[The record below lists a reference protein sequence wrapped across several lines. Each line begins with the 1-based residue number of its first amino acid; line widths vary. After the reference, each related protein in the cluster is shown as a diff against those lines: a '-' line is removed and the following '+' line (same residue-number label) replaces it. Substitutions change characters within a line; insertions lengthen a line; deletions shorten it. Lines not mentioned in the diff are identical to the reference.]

1 MYYLKNLFV
10 CQSLL
15 LTTLCASAMEM
26 KVCGN
31 QVILSG
37 AVEADDFGKVEA
49 ILTENPTIK
58 IAVLRNSPGGDA
70 LSGYKAGAL
79 FREKGIT
86 TYVSGYCRS
95 SCSRFFLGG
104 AERYFTADY
113 TPEQTHVGLHSN
125 YKANGAL
132 SEGAVDRLKKFVMKH
147 TDGKANEDLVD
158 RWVSIPDRRGYVYFY
173 HPEALKRND
182 GISTLLCHGRE
193 RNESRWNACEK
204 ISPHTALSMGI
215 VTSLEIKHSCDA
227 NAASNAN

>member
-1 MYYLKNLFV
+1 MFSLKNLFV

-15 LTTLCASAMEM
+15 LAALSASAMEM

-37 AVEADDFGKVEA
+37 AVEADDFSKVET
-49 ILTENPTIK
+49 ILTDNPTIK

-70 LSGYKAGAL
+70 LSGYKTGAL

-104 AERYFTADY
+104 AERYF
-113 TPEQTHVGLHSN
+113 
-125 YKANGAL
+125 
-132 SEGAVDRLKKFVMKH
+132 

-182 GISTLLCHGRE
+182 GVSTILCHGRE
-193 RNESRWNACEK
+193 RCESRWNASEK
-204 ISPHTALSMGI
+204 ISPKTVNEDTQLLRSFNVWSIECLKVSHVSSERVSA
-215 VTSLEIKHSCDA
+215 K
-227 NAASNAN
+227 AASRFHQSASLQN

>member
-1 MYYLKNLFV
+1 MLSLKDLFV
-10 CQSLL
+10 CQSFLL
-15 LTTLCASAMEM
+15 ATLSASAMEM

-37 AVEADDFGKVEA
+37 AVEADDFSKVEA
-49 ILTENPTIK
+49 ILTDNPTIK

-70 LSGYKAGAL
+70 LSGYKTGAL

-113 TPEQTHVGLHSN
+113 APEQTHIGFHSN
-125 YKANGAL
+125 YKTNGSLAD
-132 SEGAVDRLKKFVMKH
+132 GAAERLKKFITKY

-182 GISTLLCHGRE
+182 GVSALLCHGRE
-193 RNESRWNACEK
+193 RSENRWNACEK

-215 VTSLEIKHSCDA
+215 VTSLEIKQSCDA
-227 NAASNAN
+227 NASINPN